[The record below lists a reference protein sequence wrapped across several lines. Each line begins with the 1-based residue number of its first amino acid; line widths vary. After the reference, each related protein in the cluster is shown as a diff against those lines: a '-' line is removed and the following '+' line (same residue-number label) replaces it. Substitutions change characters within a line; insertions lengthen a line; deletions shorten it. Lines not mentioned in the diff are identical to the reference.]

1 MVASTIVQD
10 LASRLGSENLPV
22 LAKTA
27 REIEKQALR
36 GDRASAQEI
45 SDIVLHD
52 PFFTLN
58 VLRAIGMRK
67 RSRLNSEIT
76 TIVHAVMLFGA
87 KPFFERF
94 AKPRII
100 EEELKDNPQALLQLR
115 RALSRAHHA
124 ACQACDWAIFHQDME
139 SEEVYI
145 AAAIN
150 DIAEPYLCLV
160 APDHAAR
167 LTEDIRRDPGGTAVA
182 QQTLIGF
189 DLHALF
195 DALRQTLKLPDLLC
209 HLTDP
214 NAVQNIRANTVQLS
228 AAVARHA
235 EFGWNGPALA
245 QDLVSVASLL
255 NLPLEEVIGRV
266 HRTAVLAARAWRW
279 YEAPPAARWLAL
291 LPEPPS
297 LEPKTA
303 KKEPPFNSSQALMQ
317 WAIQALQTEVGLRRV
332 VFALRTPDGQF
343 LRAKLTAGTAAPSAF
358 TQFEIDVSEHN
369 LFAYLLQ
376 KPQAVW
382 LNKQNEIN
390 LQTYITATVLRVIGR
405 GEFFAHSIF
414 LGSKP
419 FGLFYGDCRD
429 AAEGSPL
436 DAARYIK
443 FKQIMAQVS
452 QYLPQLRG
460 NSA

>member
-1 MVASTIVQD
+1 MASTIVHD
-10 LASRLGSENLPV
+10 LASRFGSENLPV

-27 REIEKQALR
+27 TAIKKQALG

-67 RSRLNSEIT
+67 RGRLNSEVT

-100 EEELKDNPQALLQLR
+100 EEELKDNPKALLQLR

-145 AAAIN
+145 AAALN

-160 APDHAAR
+160 APEQAAR
-167 LTEDIRRDPGGTAVA
+167 LTEDIRCDPGGTAIA

-195 DALRQTLKLPDLLC
+195 DALCQTLKMPDLLC
-209 HLTDP
+209 YLTDP
-214 NAVQNIRANTVQLS
+214 KAMQNVRASTVQLS

-235 EFGWNGPALA
+235 EFGWNGPALE

-255 NLPLEEVIGRV
+255 NLPLEEAIGRV

-279 YEAPPAARWLAL
+279 YEVPPAARWLAL
-291 LPEPPS
+291 LPEPHS
-297 LEPKTA
+297 LELKATQ
-303 KKEPPFNSSQALMQ
+303 KEAPFNSSHTLMQ
-317 WAIQALQTEVGLRRV
+317 WAVQALQTEVGLRRV
-332 VFALRTPDGQF
+332 VFALRTSDGQF
-343 LRAKLTAGTAAPSAF
+343 LRAKLTAGIATPSVF
-358 TQFEIDVSEHN
+358 TQFEIDVNEHN
-369 LFAYLLQ
+369 LFAYMLQ

-382 LNKQNEIN
+382 LNKQNEVNLHAYIN
-390 LQTYITATVLRVIGR
+390 ARVLRVIGR

-419 FGLFYGDCRD
+419 FGLFYGDCHN
-429 AAEGSPL
+429 AVEGSSL

-443 FKQIMAQVS
+443 FKQIMAQVCR
-452 QYLPQLRG
+452 YLPQLSD